1 MKPSFTLY
9 GRFLTR
15 YLAHC
20 GGRVALLGA
29 MLLAHTA
36 TSVYAPQLLRSFI
49 DGVVAGHAGP
59 VLARVAVLFL
69 AVAAGRQISRGLTA
83 YFSES
88 VAWSATNRL
97 RTDLLRHTVG
107 LDLSFVKRHAP
118 GVMLERIDGDTNQ
131 LTTFFSQLSL
141 RLLRGILLLAGIV
154 IALLLEDWRL
164 CLALLGFV
172 AVVTFILVK
181 LRSFG
186 VPYHERLR
194 ETAANLHGFVEERLA
209 GLEDLKAL
217 GGLVHGMRRMT
228 SLIAVQ
234 VHHAKRAYSLGTL
247 VWPVVNVVMGIGTG
261 LMLAWGGM
269 LALRGEMTI
278 GTVYLLFSYMGLM
291 FWPFEDLAHQMEE
304 LQKAG
309 GNLIRI
315 QRLFATRGSLAD
327 GTRGRLPPRP
337 VSIAFENVSFRY
349 PTAETGE
356 TGETRETAEEREP
369 ADRQTNDDATEEVL
383 RGLSLRIEAGRTLGI
398 LGRTGSGK
406 TTVTRLLARL
416 YDPTAGRVT
425 LNGVDLR
432 EFRLSA
438 VRAGISVVTQD
449 VQFFRGTIRDNLCV
463 FDPAIDDL
471 RLHGAFEQLG
481 LLPWLEAQPDGLDT
495 VISSAQLAL
504 SAGEAQ
510 RVALARA
517 FLRDPEIVILDEA
530 AARLDPATERQVE
543 HALKA
548 LLQGRTGVV
557 IAHRLRSVEKVDDIL
572 ILERGASVEHGARQ
586 ALLDD
591 PRSRLNE
598 LLALGAT

>member
-1 MKPSFTLY
+1 MKPTFALY
-9 GRFLTR
+9 RRFLTR

-20 GGRVALLGA
+20 RAQVALLGT
-29 MLLAHTA
+29 MLLAHTV
-36 TSVYAPQLLRSFI
+36 TSVYAPQVLRGFI
-49 DGVVAGHAGP
+49 DGVAGGSAAP
-59 VLARVAVLFL
+59 ALARAAGLFL
-69 AVAAGRQISRGLTA
+69 AVAAGRQLSRGLTA
-83 YFSES
+83 YFGES

-107 LDLSFVKRHAP
+107 LDLSFVNRHAP
-118 GVMLERIDGDTNQ
+118 GVMLERIDGDSNQ
-131 LTTFFSQLSL
+131 LASFFSQLSL
-141 RLLRGILLLAGIV
+141 RLLRGILLLAGIL

-164 CLALLGFV
+164 CLALLGFAA
-172 AVVTFILVK
+172 AVTLILVK

-186 VPYHERLR
+186 VPYHDRLR
-194 ETAANLHGFVEERLA
+194 AAAAHLHGFVEERLA

-217 GGLVHGMRRMT
+217 GGLVPALRRMAE
-228 SLIAVQ
+228 LVAVQ
-234 VHHAKRAYSLGTL
+234 VERAKRAFTLGAL
-247 VWPVVNVVMGIGTG
+247 VWPAVNVAMGVGTG
-261 LMLAWGGM
+261 LMLAWGGA

-278 GTVYLLFSYMGLM
+278 GTVYLLFSYLNLM

-309 GNLIRI
+309 GNLVRI
-315 QRLFATRGSLAD
+315 QRLFAHRSSLAD
-327 GTRGRLPPRP
+327 GARGRLPAPP
-337 VSIAFENVSFRY
+337 VGIAFDRVSFRY
-349 PTAETGE
+349 PAAASAGRPAAAGNGAAEA
-356 TGETRETAEEREP
+356 AEE
-369 ADRQTNDDATEEVL
+369 AL
-383 RGLSLRIEAGRTLGI
+383 RDLSFRLEAGRVLGI

-438 VRAGISVVTQD
+438 LRAGIAVVTQD
-449 VQFFRGTIRDNLCV
+449 VQFFRATIRDNLRL
-463 FDPAIDDL
+463 FDPAVDDG
-471 RLHGAFEQLG
+471 RLLQACDRLG
-481 LLPWLEAQPDGLDT
+481 MAPWLARQPEGLDT

-510 RVALARA
+510 RLAVARA
-517 FLRDPEIVILDEA
+517 FLRDPAVVVLDEA
-530 AARLDPATERQVE
+530 AARLDPATERDVE

-548 LLQGRTGVV
+548 LLAGRTGVV

-572 ILERGASVEHGARQ
+572 ILERGSMAEYGPRQ

-591 PRSRLNE
+591 PGSRLNE
-598 LLALGAT
+598 LLALGAA

>member
-1 MKPSFTLY
+1 MKPTFALY
-9 GRFLTR
+9 RRFLTR

-20 GGRVALLGA
+20 RAQVALLGT
-29 MLLAHTA
+29 MLLAHTV
-36 TSVYAPQLLRSFI
+36 TSVYAPQVLRGFI
-49 DGVVAGHAGP
+49 DGVAAGSAAP
-59 VLARVAVLFL
+59 ALARAAALFL
-69 AVAAGRQISRGLTA
+69 AVAAGRQLSRGLTA

-97 RTDLLRHTVG
+97 RTDLLRHAVG
-107 LDLSFVKRHAP
+107 LDLSFVNRHPP
-118 GVMLERIDGDTNQ
+118 GVMLERIDGDSNQ
-131 LTTFFSQLSL
+131 LASFFSQLSL
-141 RLLRGILLLAGIV
+141 RLLRGILLLAGIL

-164 CLALLGFV
+164 CLALLGFAV
-172 AVVTFILVK
+172 AVTLILVK

-194 ETAANLHGFVEERLA
+194 AAAAHLHGFVEERLA

-217 GGLVHGMRRMT
+217 GGVVPALRRMAA
-228 SLIAVQ
+228 LIAVQ
-234 VHHAKRAYSLGTL
+234 VERAKRAFTLGAL
-247 VWPVVNVVMGIGTG
+247 VWPAVNVAMGIGTG
-261 LMLAWGGM
+261 LMLAWGGA

-278 GTVYLLFSYMGLM
+278 GTVYLLFSYLNLL

-309 GNLIRI
+309 GNLVRI
-315 QRLFATRGSLAD
+315 QRLFAHRSSLLD
-327 GTRGRLPPRP
+327 GARDRLPARP
-337 VSIAFENVSFRY
+337 VGIAFEQVSFRY
-349 PTAETGE
+349 PAGASAA
-356 TGETRETAEEREP
+356 REAAAEE
-369 ADRQTNDDATEEVL
+369 AL
-383 RGLSLRIEAGRTLGI
+383 RHLSFRLEAGRVLGI

-432 EFRLSA
+432 DFRLSA
-438 VRAGISVVTQD
+438 LRAGIAVVTQD
-449 VQFFRGTIRDNLCV
+449 VQFFRGTIRDNLCL
-463 FDPAIDDL
+463 FDRAVDDA
-471 RLHGAFEQLG
+471 RLLQACDRLG
-481 LLPWLEAQPDGLDT
+481 MAPWLARQPEGLDT

-510 RVALARA
+510 RLAVARA
-517 FLRDPEIVILDEA
+517 FLRDPAIVVLDEA
-530 AARLDPATERQVE
+530 AARLDPATERDVE

-548 LLQGRTGVV
+548 LLAGRTGVV

-572 ILERGASVEHGARQ
+572 ILERGRPVEYGPRQ

-591 PRSRLNE
+591 PGSHLNE
-598 LLALGAT
+598 LLALSAA